1 MDQVHEKN
9 EAQDA
14 RDLLKE
20 VLQVQELILQRLEQ
34 LEEAVRALGKK

>member
-14 RDLLKE
+14 HDLLE
-20 VLQVQELILQRLEQ
+20 EILQVQKLILQRMEQ
-34 LEEAVRALGKK
+34 LEEAVRALGKN